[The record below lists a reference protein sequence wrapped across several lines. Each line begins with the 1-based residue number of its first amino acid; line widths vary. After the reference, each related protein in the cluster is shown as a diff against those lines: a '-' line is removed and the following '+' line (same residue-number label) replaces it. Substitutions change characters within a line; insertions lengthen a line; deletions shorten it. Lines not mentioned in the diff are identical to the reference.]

1 VVSTR
6 EPFTGENMW
15 WSDSGDD
22 LENTMTRP
30 VDLSDAT
37 TAALTLKARYEIE
50 AGFDYLYVQAS
61 TDGGTTWTSL
71 DGTAGGE
78 PFVRTASDQPAIS
91 GSSDGEW
98 VDVNVPLDAYAG
110 QAIELRFLYDT
121 DGGVAPDGFFADE
134 VSVVADEAPVF
145 TSGAE
150 EGDEGWN
157 LDNYY
162 IASHRSFVSYDRYLK
177 TGPYNFGFLNT
188 RPDRVEHFSY
198 EQGLLMRIRVS
209 AS

>member
-1 VVSTR
+1 
-6 EPFTGENMW
+6 
-15 WSDSGDD
+15 
-22 LENTMTRP
+22 MTRP
-30 VDLSDAT
+30 VDLSDAS

-145 TSGAE
+145 TSGATLHVN
-150 EGDEGWN
+150 GR
-157 LDNYY
+157 
-162 IASHRSFVSYDRYLK
+162 ASFIRGQNAQPVFDDSRPYWFPEIPQ
-177 TGPYNFGFLNT
+177 TGVKVPDTGT
-188 RPDRVEHFSY
+188 RIRVASVD
-198 EQGLLMRIRVS
+198 GTSMRIRVS
-209 AS
+209 SS

>member
-1 VVSTR
+1 
-6 EPFTGENMW
+6 
-15 WSDSGDD
+15 
-22 LENTMTRP
+22 MTRP
-30 VDLSDAT
+30 VDLSDAS

-134 VSVVADEAPVF
+134 VSVVAGEAPVF
-145 TSGAE
+145 TSGATLHVN
-150 EGDEGWN
+150 GR
-157 LDNYY
+157 
-162 IASHRSFVSYDRYLK
+162 ASFIRGQNAQPVFDDSRPYWFPENPQ
-177 TGPYNFGFLNT
+177 TGVKVPDTGT
-188 RPDRVEHFSY
+188 RIRVASVD
-198 EQGLLMRIRVS
+198 GTSMRIRVNS
-209 AS
+209 S

>member
-1 VVSTR
+1 
-6 EPFTGENMW
+6 M
-15 WSDSGDD
+15 
-22 LENTMTRP
+22 
-30 VDLSDAT
+30 
-37 TAALTLKARYEIE
+37 
-50 AGFDYLYVQAS
+50 QAS

-145 TSGAE
+145 TSGATLHVN
-150 EGDEGWN
+150 GR
-157 LDNYY
+157 
-162 IASHRSFVSYDRYLK
+162 ASFIRGQNAQPVFDDSRPNWFPEIPQNRGQGARQRHPHPGGERRRHLHADQGQLQLVGPTERQHGVSPGSG
-177 TGPYNFGFLNT
+177 TGPGGTSVHCL
-188 RPDRVEHFSY
+188 
-198 EQGLLMRIRVS
+198 
-209 AS
+209 